1 MDNKTMLIKK
11 PALFSFAECLWFL
24 DRDYD
29 ECLYKVNKTEV
40 MKALQI
46 GGDIFL
52 ISVSEQKSN
61 LVITILKGMPNTAQ
75 RAFILYYVTDWFDI
89 NTDIQ
94 PFYKLLAANKKL
106 AYMKEEFKGL
116 RLIGIP
122 DLFEAL
128 CWSIIGQQINLTFAY
143 KLKRRMVEAF
153 GMKVEYEGTTH
164 LLLPEYER
172 LAQVTVP
179 ELRAMQFSDKKA
191 EYIITV
197 AKAFAAGT
205 LSKEILLATS
215 GLELRQQML
224 TKLKGIGIWT
234 ANYALMKS
242 LREQGSVPHG
252 DVGLL
257 NALAKHGIIKERSE
271 IAKIEKL
278 FKEFKGWESYLV
290 FYLWRSLARPTE

>member
-1 MDNKTMLIKK
+1 MLLKK
-11 PALFSFAECLWFL
+11 PPLFSFAECLWFL
-24 DRDYD
+24 DRNYD
-29 ECLYKVNKTEV
+29 ECLYTVNKTEV
-40 MKALQI
+40 RKALLI
-46 GGDIFL
+46 EGDIFL

-61 LVITILKGMPNTAQ
+61 LVITVLKGETNALQ
-75 RAFILYYVTDWFDI
+75 RDFILNYVADWFDI
-89 NTDIQ
+89 KTDMK
-94 PFYKLLAANKKL
+94 PFYTLLAANKKL
-106 AYMKEEFKGL
+106 GYMAEDFKGL

-153 GMKVEYEGTTH
+153 GLKIEYEGITY

-179 ELRAMQFSDKKA
+179 DLRAMQFSDKKA

-197 AKAFAAGT
+197 ANAFAAGT
-205 LSKEILLATS
+205 LSKEILLATK
-215 GLELRQQML
+215 GLEARQQML

-257 NALAKHGIIKERSE
+257 NALSKHGIIKERSE
-271 IAKIEKL
+271 APKIEKL

-290 FYLWRSLARPTE
+290 FYLWRSLATPTE